1 MAAHPDR
8 AAIRVVARVRPHVPN
23 REAGEGCTL
32 DVSPAQG
39 TLRAPRTPS
48 SVLGCKKKT
57 YFLDAVLSGGSTQ
70 AERYAC
76 AAEAV
81 VQGVL
86 RGTPGTLFAY
96 SGSGTGKS
104 YSGSGT
110 GKSYSLLGGMGRA
123 RGRLAAGGEPA
134 DVEGDGGVALRAA
147 AALLAAVRLEGAGR
161 IVTVSV
167 VELYLGRVADLLAAD
182 GSGVGGVSVG
192 HGVRRRGLGGSGEP
206 DGGGGRPGGGR
217 RTGPEDLCRGLVDAT
232 VVEVSAVSGFQA
244 TVGQALERRV
254 TAATDVNRASSRS
267 NLIMTVAVTGPPS
280 AAPPTITKLVVVEL
294 AGAECLGK
302 TGNQGERARE
312 GNLNNRSL
320 LALSRGF
327 AALRAGG
334 RVPLRDAPL
343 TKVLGSVLLVGTRI
357 VLLVCLAPVGDGVT
371 LSFLSVA
378 VAARGVP
385 VGRLPSTKATRIPR
399 LLAPP
404 VGGAGGG
411 PLPPRPPSV
420 DAGAVKPSRD
430 FPQPCTR
437 LAECNPREMLKL
449 SRE

>member
-1 MAAHPDR
+1 M
-8 AAIRVVARVRPHVPN
+8 VARIRPHVPN

-32 DVSPAQG
+32 DVPPANG
-39 TLRAPRTPS
+39 TLRAPPTPS

-70 AERYAC
+70 AETYAC
-76 AAEAV
+76 AAEPV

-86 RGTPGTLFAY
+86 RGPPGTLFA
-96 SGSGTGKS
+96 

-161 IVTVSV
+161 MVTVSV

-182 GSGVGGVSVG
+182 GSGVGGISVG

-217 RTGPEDLCRGLVDAT
+217 RTGSEDLCRGLVDAT

-244 TVGQALERRV
+244 TVGRALERRV

-280 AAPPTITKLVVVEL
+280 AAPPTITKLVVVDL
-294 AGAECLGK
+294 AGAEGLGK

-320 LALSRGF
+320 LALSRVF

-334 RVPLRDAPL
+334 RVPWSDAPL
-343 TKVLGSVLLVGTRI
+343 TKVLGSVLLEGTRI

-371 LSFLSVA
+371 LSSLSVA

-385 VGRLPSTKATRIPR
+385 VGRLPSTGATRIPR
-399 LLAPP
+399 LLPPP

-411 PLPPRPPSV
+411 PLPPRLPSV
-420 DAGAVKPSRD
+420 DAGAAKPSRD
-430 FPQPCTR
+430 FPHPCTR

-449 SRE
+449 SRD